1 MNRAQSSDE
10 TAEPT
15 TSRERA
21 QSRSRVVVT
30 AFGTLLVV
38 LGELTLLM
46 LVYDRGGPTRQQR
59 VDVAAVVGELRAATT
74 GPDAARGAGSA
85 LTLAADLRRQGQAGI
100 ASPISAAAAA
110 LVDQTGSVDRL
121 SELRSAVNSATD
133 ALEARQRTI
142 DSEAEFIYA
151 GMLALASVGWMV
163 WFKRLVTRHR
173 ALQQQLT
180 EQQSRAAGEQRLAA
194 LVQNATDVVAVCD
207 IDSTITFVTPSVY
220 SILGIA
226 DHDLVGVAGTE
237 LLHPDEIGL
246 FVQLLAGQRPGEEQT
261 LTLRMQHADGRIL
274 NVEGTLN
281 NLLNEPTVGG
291 LVLTFRDVTSR
302 VQLEDRL
309 RHQAFHDSLTGLAN
323 RQLFADRLTHALERR
338 GGSEGSGPA
347 RGHVVLFCDL
357 DDFKNVNDSLGHGVG
372 DHVLGEVGGRV
383 RSVLRSGDT
392 AARLGGDE
400 FAILMEDT
408 DLTGAESVAERLQKV
423 LAEPLVT
430 EGRILAVR
438 ASIGLAL
445 AIPGEI
451 TSEEALRNADVA
463 MYLAKDRGKSAIA
476 VYEAALHAEALERL
490 ELRGELQRALRRE
503 ELLLHYQPT
512 IDLKTG
518 EIVGFE
524 ALVRWQHP
532 TRGFLPPNVFIPVA
546 ESSGLI
552 VPLGSWVLRTACR
565 AAAGMQDAQH
575 QPSMSVNVAAQQ
587 LSQPGFVHEVLAV
600 LAESGLPADR
610 LCLEITESVVL
621 QDLDAITSRLNA
633 LRSLGIRIAIDDFGT
648 GYSSLAYLSHL
659 PVDVLKVDKSFVDR
673 ITVDRQDA
681 SLTEAIIAMSR
692 SMRLTTVAEGVEDDG
707 QAAWLAGAQCTYG
720 QGYLWSRPVV
730 LTEAVRML
738 HEPSSGRMAEP
749 PIRRLAAPAEQAAHR
764 TELGAALPE
773 AG

>member
-1 MNRAQSSDE
+1 
-10 TAEPT
+10 
-15 TSRERA
+15 
-21 QSRSRVVVT
+21 
-30 AFGTLLVV
+30 
-38 LGELTLLM
+38 
-46 LVYDRGGPTRQQR
+46 
-59 VDVAAVVGELRAATT
+59 
-74 GPDAARGAGSA
+74 
-85 LTLAADLRRQGQAGI
+85 
-100 ASPISAAAAA
+100 
-110 LVDQTGSVDRL
+110 
-121 SELRSAVNSATD
+121 
-133 ALEARQRTI
+133 
-142 DSEAEFIYA
+142 
-151 GMLALASVGWMV
+151 
-163 WFKRLVTRHR
+163 
-173 ALQQQLT
+173 
-180 EQQSRAAGEQRLAA
+180 
-194 LVQNATDVVAVCD
+194 
-207 IDSTITFVTPSVY
+207 
-220 SILGIA
+220 
-226 DHDLVGVAGTE
+226 
-237 LLHPDEIGL
+237 
-246 FVQLLAGQRPGEEQT
+246 
-261 LTLRMQHADGRIL
+261 
-274 NVEGTLN
+274 
-281 NLLNEPTVGG
+281 
-291 LVLTFRDVTSR
+291 
-302 VQLEDRL
+302 
-309 RHQAFHDSLTGLAN
+309 
-323 RQLFADRLTHALERR
+323 
-338 GGSEGSGPA
+338 
-347 RGHVVLFCDL
+347 
-357 DDFKNVNDSLGHGVG
+357 
-372 DHVLGEVGGRV
+372 
-383 RSVLRSGDT
+383 
-392 AARLGGDE
+392 
-400 FAILMEDT
+400 MEDT